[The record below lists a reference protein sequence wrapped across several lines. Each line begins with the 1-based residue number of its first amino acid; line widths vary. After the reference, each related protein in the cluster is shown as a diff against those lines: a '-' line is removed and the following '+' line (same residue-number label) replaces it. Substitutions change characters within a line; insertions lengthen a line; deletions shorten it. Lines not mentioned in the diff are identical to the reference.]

1 LNLYNTY
8 FAPYWRRLPKW
19 ARIAAGVVIGL
30 LIVWWLIPGGTSD
43 IPTATVAKGEF
54 VVDLK
59 ETGEL
64 RAENSITISSPPVR
78 SNLQITNLVAEGTV
92 VKAGDFLLQFD
103 GTELRQQIED
113 KQADLDIAR
122 SNLKSSLA
130 SMDSRI
136 QSLGSGVENSQASL
150 RLAELRLDQM
160 KFEADV
166 QVEEGRLN
174 LKQAQISL
182 AQAQQQLAAQ
192 RTIDSAEVR
201 SLELKIHQ
209 AEIDLQKTK
218 SELERLTITAP
229 GPGLA
234 VYKET
239 WKGGEMAKV
248 KVGDTPWRGMALL
261 EIPDL
266 SVMMVKTTVSEVD
279 VARVKVGLEAEVKLD
294 AYPEPTFHGKVAEV
308 GVLASTEEGNEDAK
322 VFDVLIRINES
333 DALLRPGMSATVR
346 IFIDRLP
353 DKLWAPIEAVF
364 DRGDKYLA
372 YEMSGSGWKEREV
385 KLGARND
392 NYVVIDSG
400 LQPGVKVALVDPT
413 LEQTKQPKVNQQKQ
427 TEKSRSTSRAT
438 TPESRPTTRG
448 RRVIIH

>member
-1 LNLYNTY
+1 
-8 FAPYWRRLPKW
+8 
-19 ARIAAGVVIGL
+19 
-30 LIVWWLIPGGTSD
+30 
-43 IPTATVAKGEF
+43 
-54 VVDLK
+54 
-59 ETGEL
+59 
-64 RAENSITISSPPVR
+64 
-78 SNLQITNLVAEGTV
+78 
-92 VKAGDFLLQFD
+92 
-103 GTELRQQIED
+103 
-113 KQADLDIAR
+113 
-122 SNLKSSLA
+122 
-130 SMDSRI
+130 
-136 QSLGSGVENSQASL
+136 
-150 RLAELRLDQM
+150 
-160 KFEADV
+160 
-166 QVEEGRLN
+166 
-174 LKQAQISL
+174 
-182 AQAQQQLAAQ
+182 
-192 RTIDSAEVR
+192 
-201 SLELKIHQ
+201 
-209 AEIDLQKTK
+209 
-218 SELERLTITAP
+218 
-229 GPGLA
+229 
-234 VYKET
+234 
-239 WKGGEMAKV
+239 
-248 KVGDTPWRGMALL
+248 
-261 EIPDL
+261 
-266 SVMMVKTTVSEVD
+266 MVKTTVSEVD